1 MKRLFI
7 VAMVAAV
14 TVAFT
19 GCAKKETPGS
29 KLDKAISASEKAT
42 KDAQKDAD
50 KTATDLQKKLDGAL
64 KK

>member
-7 VAMVAAV
+7 VAMVAVV

-19 GCAKKETPGS
+19 GCQKKETPGT
-29 KLDKAISASEKAT
+29 KLDKAISSAEKAT
-42 KDAQKDAD
+42 KDAKKDAD
-50 KTATDLQKKLDGAL
+50 KTATEVSKKLDNAL